1 MKGVV
6 FTEFTDF
13 VERQMGIDMVDRMF
27 DESNVASGGAY
38 TSVGTYDHREMVEL
52 VTTLSRLSGA
62 PVPDLL
68 KAFGGHLLGRFL
80 LGYPGFF
87 KQAGSLFAFIESIDR
102 HIHVEVRK
110 LYPDA
115 ELPSFETH
123 MPSPDMMQ
131 LDYRSSR
138 GFADL
143 AEGLLT
149 ASIKHYGEQVR
160 LDRQDD
166 VPEPAATRFTLTR
179 ASG

>member
-27 DESNVASGGAY
+27 DESQLSSGGAY
-38 TSVGTYDHREMVEL
+38 TSVGTYDHREMVAL
-52 VTTLSRLSGA
+52 VTTLSKLSGT
-62 PVPDLL
+62 PVPALL

-80 LGYPGFF
+80 IGYPAFF
-87 KQAGSLFAFIESIDR
+87 NQAGSLYAFIESIDR

-115 ELPSFETH
+115 ELPSFSARTVAPGVME
-123 MPSPDMMQ
+123 

-143 AEGLLT
+143 AEGLLV
-149 ASIKHYGEQVR
+149 AAIAHYREPVTLQ
-160 LDRQDD
+160 RQDN
-166 VPEPAATRFTLTR
+166 VPEPAATRFTLSK
-179 ASG
+179 AV